1 MSSSSIVYRLIAH
14 DSASRTFHKIAQA
27 AKGADTTLGKLGQAA
42 TVAGKAVAGG
52 LALGLAKGAKDA
64 MRFQAEMT
72 RISTQAG
79 GTAKDVKVLSDA
91 VLKLGT
97 STQQGPQHLA
107 ESLYH
112 LKSVGMDNVQAMKAL
127 KESSDLAA
135 VGHANLEET
144 TNALAGAWRTGIKGA
159 TSFHEAVST
168 VNAIIGAGN
177 MSMDQFNAAI
187 GTGILPSAKTF
198 GLSMKQVGAALAL
211 MTDEGID
218 SASAATRLRMSF
230 SLLGAPSKAAEKQ
243 LKTIHLTG
251 LQLAEA
257 MRGPKGLIGAI
268 SLLKDHLDKS
278 GMSASKQSQLL
289 SRAFGGGRS
298 SSGIL
303 LMLNNLDVLEKKQEQ
318 INHSTGKF
326 DDAVKMQRKTAEA
339 QWHLLVSNL
348 EVMSVR
354 IGTKVLPPVTSFV
367 HFLATDALPTA
378 VHFGRTMRDLIP
390 VGAIKTSVGEAKSVI
405 GSFFSGLTGGKSP
418 LAMVDD
424 FVDGLT
430 GGTKKK
436 GPSKPK
442 ATGPSVALT
451 NPQAPRLLAKPQAAV
466 TPMLKAPAVP
476 KSLARP
482 KSLAAPSIFKQKS
495 DPGLLA

>member
-1 MSSSSIVYRLIAH
+1 MASSSIIYRLIAH
-14 DSASRTFHKIAQA
+14 DSASKTFNNVGRSASRTESAL
-27 AKGADTTLGKLGQAA
+27 TKLGQTAVKAGAA
-42 TVAGKAVAGG
+42 LAAG
-52 LALGLAKGAKDA
+52 LAVGLAKGAKDA
-64 MRFQAEMT
+64 SRFQAEMT

-268 SLLKDHLDKS
+268 GLLKEHLDKS
-278 GMSASKQSQLL
+278 MAPIKPLGPRMASARLRPVSPILPSCFPRRRPAPG
-289 SRAFGGGRS
+289 SCDAD
-298 SSGIL
+298 SGA
-303 LMLNNLDVLEKKQEQ
+303 NK
-318 INHSTGKF
+318 
-326 DDAVKMQRKTAEA
+326 
-339 QWHLLVSNL
+339 
-348 EVMSVR
+348 
-354 IGTKVLPPVTSFV
+354 
-367 HFLATDALPTA
+367 
-378 VHFGRTMRDLIP
+378 
-390 VGAIKTSVGEAKSVI
+390 
-405 GSFFSGLTGGKSP
+405 
-418 LAMVDD
+418 
-424 FVDGLT
+424 
-430 GGTKKK
+430 
-436 GPSKPK
+436 
-442 ATGPSVALT
+442 
-451 NPQAPRLLAKPQAAV
+451 
-466 TPMLKAPAVP
+466 
-476 KSLARP
+476 
-482 KSLAAPSIFKQKS
+482 
-495 DPGLLA
+495 